1 MYIESLMEKE
11 RDTLDLP
18 PSSDLGPLGQ
28 PVSLHFLQAL
38 PVLLCMWLKVSNRKK
53 RTEPCLAAYLRGRRE
68 EFSWIDAPDTQRQ
81 QINQSII

>member
-1 MYIESLMEKE
+1 MEKE

-53 RTEPCLAAYLRGRRE
+53 RTDLSCSLLTRTTGRV
-68 EFSWIDAPDTQRQ
+68 FLD
-81 QINQSII
+81 